1 MKKTLL
7 LIIILAFIIL
17 FNAFYIIDETEQVII
32 TQFGK
37 PVGNAKLNSGL
48 NSKIPFIQKVHYF
61 DKRIL
66 EWDGDAKQIPTSDKR
81 YIWLDTFS
89 RWKIVDPLKFYET
102 TRIEANAHSRL
113 DDIISGTTR
122 DVISSNPLIEIVR
135 NTNREMK
142 FSSDFQQAQETD
154 EFIKVIK
161 TGRAKIAHQIY
172 LMAKDKVKD
181 YGIQLIDV
189 KIKRVNYVQEVRE
202 KVYERMISERNKIA
216 AKYRSEG
223 EGKAAEILG
232 KMQKELQIIQ
242 SDAYKQAET
251 IKGKADAE
259 AIKIYADAYNKA
271 PNFFEF
277 LKTMEAYQKTIKEKN
292 VLIMS
297 TDSDFYK
304 FLKKAK

>member
-1 MKKTLL
+1 MKIKIIL
-7 LIIILAFIIL
+7 LIVIVVFAL
-17 FNAFYIIDETEQVII
+17 NMFYTLDERDQAII
-32 TQFGK
+32 TQFGN
-37 PVGNAKLNSGL
+37 PVGGAIKQAGL
-48 NSKIPFIQKVHYF
+48 HFKMPFIQKVHKF

-66 EWDGDAKQIPTSDKR
+66 EWDGQKKQIPTLDKR
-81 YIWLDTFS
+81 YIWIDTFS
-89 RWKIVDPLKFYET
+89 RWRIVDPLLFYQTVRNET
-102 TRIEANAHSRL
+102 FAQSRL

-135 NTNREMK
+135 NSNREMK
-142 FSSDFQQAQETD
+142 FSSDFQQAQETV
-154 EFIKVIK
+154 EFVKTIK
-161 TGRAKIAHQIY
+161 TGREKIQHQIY

-189 KIKRVNYVQEVRE
+189 KIKRVNYVQEVRN

-259 AIKIYADAYNKA
+259 AIKIYANAYNKD

-277 LKTMEAYQKTIKEKN
+277 LKTMEAYKSSIKDKD
-292 VLIMS
+292 VIIMS

-304 FLKKAK
+304 YLKKVR

>member
-1 MKKTLL
+1 MKTKLIV
-7 LIIILAFIIL
+7 LIIILVAI
-17 FNAFYIIDETEQVII
+17 FNMFYTLDEREQAII
-32 TQFGK
+32 TQFGNPIGGPIK
-37 PVGNAKLNSGL
+37 NAGL
-48 NSKIPFIQKVHYF
+48 HFKTPFIQKVHKF

-66 EWDGDAKQIPTSDKR
+66 EWDGQKKQIPTLDKR
-81 YIWLDTFS
+81 YIWIDTFS
-89 RWKIVDPLKFYET
+89 RWRIIDPLVYYQTVRNET
-102 TRIEANAHSRL
+102 FAQSRL

-154 EFIKVIK
+154 EFVKVIK

-181 YGIQLIDV
+181 YGIELIDV
-189 KIKRVNYVQEVRE
+189 KIKRVNYVQEVRD
-202 KVYERMISERNKIA
+202 KVYERMVSERNKIA

-251 IKGKADAE
+251 IKGKADAD
-259 AIKIYADAYNKA
+259 AIKIYANAYNRD

-277 LKTMEAYQKTIKEKN
+277 LKTMETYETTIKDKN
-292 VLIMS
+292 VIIMS

-304 FLKKAK
+304 YLKKAK

>member
-1 MKKTLL
+1 MKIKIIL
-7 LIIILAFIIL
+7 LIVIVVFAL
-17 FNAFYIIDETEQVII
+17 NMFYTLDEREQAII
-32 TQFGK
+32 TQFGN
-37 PVGNAKLNSGL
+37 PVGGAIKQAGL
-48 NSKIPFIQKVHYF
+48 HFKMPFIQKVHKF

-66 EWDGDAKQIPTSDKR
+66 EWDGQKKQIPTLDKR
-81 YIWLDTFS
+81 YIWIDTFS
-89 RWKIVDPLKFYET
+89 RWRIVDPLLFYQTVRNET
-102 TRIEANAHSRL
+102 FAQSRL

-154 EFIKVIK
+154 EFVKTIK
-161 TGRAKIAHQIY
+161 TGREKIQHQIY

-189 KIKRVNYVQEVRE
+189 KIKRVNYVQEVRN

-259 AIKIYADAYNKA
+259 AIKIYANAYNKD

-277 LKTMEAYQKTIKEKN
+277 LKTMEAYKSSIKDKD
-292 VLIMS
+292 VIIMS

-304 FLKKAK
+304 YLKKVR

>member
-1 MKKTLL
+1 MKTKLIV
-7 LIIILAFIIL
+7 LIIILVAI
-17 FNAFYIIDETEQVII
+17 FNMFYTLDEREQAII
-32 TQFGK
+32 TQFGNPIGGPIK
-37 PVGNAKLNSGL
+37 NAGL
-48 NSKIPFIQKVHYF
+48 HFKTPFIQKVHKF

-66 EWDGDAKQIPTSDKR
+66 EWDGQKKQIPTLDKR
-81 YIWLDTFS
+81 YIWIDTFS
-89 RWKIVDPLKFYET
+89 RWRIIDPLVYYQTVRNET
-102 TRIEANAHSRL
+102 FAQSRL

-154 EFIKVIK
+154 EFVKVIK

-172 LMAKDKVKD
+172 LMARDKVKD
-181 YGIQLIDV
+181 YGIELIDV
-189 KIKRVNYVQEVRE
+189 KIKRVNYVQEVRD

-251 IKGKADAE
+251 IKGKADAD
-259 AIKIYADAYNKA
+259 AIKIYANAYNRD

-277 LKTMEAYQKTIKEKN
+277 LKTMETYETTIKDKN
-292 VLIMS
+292 VIIMS

-304 FLKKAK
+304 YLKKAK